1 MTRNLR
7 RIATILELAA
17 ALIGLGLSIRALI
30 EARRERLSN

>member
-7 RIATILELAA
+7 RIATILELVA

-30 EARRERLSN
+30 EARRERRDN

>member
-30 EARRERLSN
+30 EAQREQRNN

>member
-17 ALIGLGLSIRALI
+17 ALIGLSLSVRALI
-30 EARRERLSN
+30 EARRERRNN